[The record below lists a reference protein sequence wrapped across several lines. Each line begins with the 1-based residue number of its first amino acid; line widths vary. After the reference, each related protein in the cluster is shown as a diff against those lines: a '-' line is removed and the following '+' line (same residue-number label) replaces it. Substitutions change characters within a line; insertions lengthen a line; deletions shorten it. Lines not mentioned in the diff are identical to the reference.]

1 MDENRT
7 KKILESL
14 QIDSKYLEKIQKILD
29 SPQEHALRK
38 YLQSFKDLYSQ
49 SLDKKTIKE
58 KEAEYISDEYMNS
71 SLFNNEGIE
80 INEEGGEIQV
90 QTMEFS
96 DIDRVFVEEK
106 LFTMSKSNFKKFL
119 KEVLDETEYDV
130 KTYYEI
136 FTENM
141 ENEEE
146 KNEILF
152 SFIQNIPYTEDDE
165 TISEYFDSLDLGE
178 NFTEERNF
186 IVEIL
191 NSMTEEGLNNFSK
204 YMTKTKILHKI

>member
-38 YLQSFKDLYSQ
+38 YLQSFKDLCSQ

-146 KNEILF
+146 KMKSYLVCKIFL
-152 SFIQNIPYTEDDE
+152 IQ
-165 TISEYFDSLDLGE
+165 
-178 NFTEERNF
+178 
-186 IVEIL
+186 
-191 NSMTEEGLNNFSK
+191 
-204 YMTKTKILHKI
+204 KTMKQ